1 MSRLTKNLLRLR
13 VTMGLTKDRL
23 DQSGG
28 DTPVW
33 GRNLLFIAVCL
44 GGAVALAASLSP
56 VHTPAAGPDA
66 LRAPT
71 ADLHPSVERL
81 NSSFRKAWD
90 AAGIEPAR
98 RAPELL
104 IVRRLSLAL
113 AGTVPSLAEIR
124 QLESHTNDGRLAWW
138 LNRLLEDRRSSDY
151 LAERLARAYVGTDD
165 GPFLIYRRRRFVSWL
180 ADEIHAN
187 RPYNEIVAQLIAT
200 DGIWTDKP
208 ATNFVTVTVQADA
221 GKGPDANLLA
231 ARVSRAMLGVRLDCA
246 ECHDHPFRPWKQSDF
261 QALAG
266 FFGQTENSLRGI
278 RDREGPAEIDD
289 PVSGDP
295 KIVVAG
301 VPFAVDLLPKQGTP
315 RQRLADWVTNS
326 ANKAFAR
333 ATVNRVWAL
342 LLGRPLVEPI
352 DDISFDVEAPRALT
366 VLAEDFVAHEYD
378 LRRLIEVIASSEAF
392 QLDSRIEGDT
402 LDGAADPLR
411 PDAWSKFPITRLR
424 PEQVVG
430 SLLQASSLATLD
442 YQSHILVRAAR
453 AIGQAEFLKHYGD
466 LGADEFALEGGTVP
480 QRLLLMNGT
489 LVKEKTKENLL
500 GNAATQIAALASTDE
515 KAIEIAYLACLA
527 RQPTAQEQQHFVA
540 KLSDS
545 RGSIRRQQMEDIYWA
560 LVNSA
565 EFSWNH

>member
-1 MSRLTKNLLRLR
+1 
-13 VTMGLTKDRL
+13 
-23 DQSGG
+23 
-28 DTPVW
+28 VW
-33 GRNLLFIAVCL
+33 GRNLLFIVVCL

-66 LRAPT
+66 PRPFD

-81 NSSFRKAWD
+81 NASFRQAWN

-104 IVRRLSLAL
+104 IARRLSLAL

-124 QLESHTNDGRLAWW
+124 QLESRPDGDRVAWW

-151 LAERLARAYVGTDD
+151 LAERLARALVGTED

-187 RPYNEIVAQLIAT
+187 RPYDQIVAQLITT

-221 GKGPDANLLA
+221 GKGPDANMLA

-278 RDREGPAEIDD
+278 RDRDGPAEIDD
-289 PVSGDP
+289 PLSGER
-295 KIVVAG
+295 KMVVAG
-301 VPFAVDLLPKQGTP
+301 VPFAADLLPTQGTS
-315 RQRLADWVTNS
+315 RQRLANWVTNP
-326 ANKAFAR
+326 ANKSFAR
-333 ATVNRVWAL
+333 ATVNRVWAML
-342 LLGRPLVEPI
+342 FGRPLVEPI
-352 DDISFDVEAPRALT
+352 DDISSDEEMPNALT
-366 VLAEDFVAHEYD
+366 VLADDFVAHDYD
-378 LRRLIEVIASSEAF
+378 LRRLIEVIALSEVF
-392 QLDSRIEGDT
+392 QLDSRTEDEEDSA
-402 LDGAADPLR
+402 DGTADHLR
-411 PDAWSKFPITRLR
+411 PEAWSTFPITRLR

-430 SLLQASSLATLD
+430 GLLQASSLATLD
-442 YQSHILVRAAR
+442 YQSHIVVRAAR

-489 LVKEKTKENLL
+489 LVKEKTKDNLL

-515 KAIEIAYLACLA
+515 KAVEIAYLACLA
-527 RQPTAQEQQHFVA
+527 RQPTAPEQQHFVA
-540 KLSDS
+540 KLAGS
-545 RGSIRRQQMEDIYWA
+545 RGAIRRQRMGDIYWV